1 MNPATTSD
9 VLHASGLMQWIVSTT
24 FTAAIMI
31 EYLAILLMNLG
42 TYVYTYIEWKRDR
55 TVPLRERIVP
65 RFIVVTFPTLIG
77 IVAYNIMKE

>member
-1 MNPATTSD
+1 
-9 VLHASGLMQWIVSTT
+9 
-24 FTAAIMI
+24 MI

-42 TYVYTYIEWKRDR
+42 AYVYTYVEWKRDR
-55 TVPLRERIVP
+55 TVPLWERIVL